1 MGILETLTCQGQS
14 PQNDPRYHTLAAAL
28 HHTVFVGLFLVELI
42 TVDIIPVDLIIVGLI
57 PVDINDVEAILVQV
71 ILCRP

>member
-1 MGILETLTCQGQS
+1 MQTLSS
-14 PQNDPRYHTLAAAL
+14 PTATTQYDARDTRNPYPQYKGEN
-28 HHTVFVGLFLVELI
+28 V
-42 TVDIIPVDLIIVGLI
+42 TVDIIPVDLIIVGLP